1 MYFIVWDLEVLDS
14 DKKFTGGVC
23 QRKAQFLQSMFWSGK
38 STNKVVC
45 EWSGPAPLPKVKIG
59 KR

>member
-23 QRKAQFLQSMFWSGK
+23 QRKAQFLQSMF
-38 STNKVVC
+38 
-45 EWSGPAPLPKVKIG
+45 
-59 KR
+59 